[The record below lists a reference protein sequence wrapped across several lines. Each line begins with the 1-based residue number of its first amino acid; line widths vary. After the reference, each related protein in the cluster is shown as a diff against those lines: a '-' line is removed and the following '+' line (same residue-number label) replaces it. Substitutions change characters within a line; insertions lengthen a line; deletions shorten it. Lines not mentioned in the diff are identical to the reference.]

1 MGNFNK
7 QKYDTEYA
15 KQNYERCIFHVPKGR
30 KAIIEAHWKS
40 RGYKSL
46 NSYVNDLISKDMENG
61 AGGGVLQKIKTNNKN
76 KNNN

>member
-1 MGNFNK
+1 MKEFDPIKYKNEYNKKAYDKVSINF
-7 QKYDTEYA
+7 
-15 KQNYERCIFHVPKGR
+15 PKGR

-61 AGGGVLQKIKTNNKN
+61 AGGVLKKD
-76 KNNN
+76 

>member
-1 MGNFNK
+1 MPYDKVRYNNAYNK
-7 QKYDTEYA
+7 ETYDRLSI
-15 KQNYERCIFHVPKGR
+15 QVPKGR

-61 AGGGVLQKIKTNNKN
+61 AGGGVLQKGLTDSQN
-76 KNNN
+76 